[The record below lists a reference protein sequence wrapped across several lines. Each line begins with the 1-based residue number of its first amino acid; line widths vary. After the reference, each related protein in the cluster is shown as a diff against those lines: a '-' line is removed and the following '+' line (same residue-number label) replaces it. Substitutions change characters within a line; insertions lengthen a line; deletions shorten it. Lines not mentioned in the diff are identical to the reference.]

1 MKTGAGQGGQQ
12 AHWMAATRS
21 VTRAERAGGDGDG
34 GLVLMRWM
42 DVEARGG
49 GSRPCRR
56 LRLRARSRERG
67 RDTFTEGEPESAC
80 RRCCGY

>member
-34 GLVLMRWM
+34 GLMPWM
-42 DVEARGG
+42 DVEASDG
-49 GSRPCRR
+49 GSSPCQR
-56 LRLRARSRERG
+56 L
-67 RDTFTEGEPESAC
+67 TC
-80 RRCCGY
+80 